1 LRRPRQVIEL
11 IESASFIGA
20 SVAGEAPFVPGWH
33 EQRFGEVLRNL
44 DLATVMFD
52 RDARITFCNDYLL
65 KLTGWRLEEVIG
77 RNVFEVFL
85 RFDRVDSQTYLA
97 TLLAATSDK
106 WRQENE
112 IYTRAGE
119 RRHMR
124 WNSLAL
130 RSATGHVVGMATV
143 GEDITEGRQ
152 AEARIAYLNRVY
164 AFLSGINSLIV
175 RVRDRAELFRDA
187 CRIATTQG
195 GFPLAMLG
203 VVDRSAMKIVTV
215 GLEGKDPRVV
225 EAIKAILSVSDGSVN
240 AMVEEAVRTKSP
252 SIANDSQSDPRV
264 AFRAKHAE
272 LGCGSMIVLPII
284 VADEVACVL
293 ALYAKEKQFFHEEE
307 MKLLMELAG
316 DIGFAIDHIETRERF
331 DYLAYYDALTGL
343 ANRSLFLDRLG
354 QHMRSAVISGQQ
366 LGLFLIDL
374 ERFKNIND
382 TLGQPAG
389 DALLRQ
395 VADWL
400 RHTIGDADLIT
411 RFSAD
416 HFAVV
421 IPNVRH
427 EDEVGRQVEKMLDA
441 FISHPF
447 HLNDEEFR
455 IAAKIGIAL
464 FPYDGADAATLF
476 MHAEA
481 ALKKAKAGGDRY
493 LFYAQRMTETVAGR
507 LTLENQLR
515 QALDR
520 EQFVLH
526 YQPKVNMVT
535 GELAGAEALIR
546 WNDPVTGL
554 VPPARFIPIL
564 EETGLIYEVGRWA
577 LHRAIA
583 DHLRWIL
590 AGFAAVRIAV
600 NVSPQQLRHRD
611 FVADIKLAVGIDSA
625 AAAGLELEITENMVM
640 QDFKHNIISLH
651 AIRALGVC
659 IAIDDFGTGF
669 SSLSYLAKL
678 PVDTLKIDRSF
689 IIDMSV
695 GNVGSA
701 LVATIISLAHAL
713 KLKVVAE
720 GVETSLQLGL
730 LRSLRCDEFQG
741 FLFGKPLP
749 AEIFEAK
756 YLLPRIPRL
765 HTIEAD

>member
-1 LRRPRQVIEL
+1 LN
-11 IESASFIGA
+11 ASPPFIGA
-20 SVAGEAPFVPGWH
+20 AVAGEAPFVPNWH

-44 DLATVMFD
+44 DLATIVFD
-52 RDARITFCNDYLL
+52 REARITFCNDYLL

-85 RFDRVDSQTYLA
+85 RFERVDSQTRLA

-106 WRQENE
+106 WRQENV

-124 WNSLAL
+124 WNSLML
-130 RSATGHVVGMATV
+130 RSATGDVIGMATV

-152 AEARIAYLNRVY
+152 AEARIAYLNRMY

-175 RVRDRAELFRDA
+175 RVRDRADLFRDA

-195 GFPLAMLG
+195 GFPLAMMG
-203 VVDRSAMKIVTV
+203 VVDRSTMKIVTV
-215 GLEGKDPRVV
+215 AVEGKDPRVV
-225 EAIKAILSVSDGSVN
+225 DAIKAIVSVSDGSVN

-252 SIANDSQSDPRV
+252 SIANDSQNDPRV

-272 LGCGSMIVLPII
+272 LGCGSMIVLPLI

-293 ALYAKEKQFFHEEE
+293 ALYAAEKQFFHEEE
-307 MKLLMELAG
+307 MKLLTELAG
-316 DIGFAIDHIETRERF
+316 DIGFAIDHIETQERF

-343 ANRSLFLDRLG
+343 ANRNLFLDRLA
-354 QHMRSAVISGQQ
+354 QHMRSAVASGQQ

-382 TLGQPAG
+382 TLGQAAG

-400 RHTIGDADLIT
+400 KQAVGDADLLT

-421 IPNVRH
+421 LPNVRH
-427 EDEVGRQVEKMLDA
+427 EDEVGRQVERTLDA
-441 FISHPF
+441 FINHPF
-447 HLNDEEFR
+447 RINDEEFR

-464 FPYDGADAATLF
+464 FPHDGADAATLF
-476 MHAEA
+476 KHAEV

-493 LFYAQRMTETVAGR
+493 LFYAERMTETVAGR

-526 YQPKVNMVT
+526 YQPKVNVET
-535 GELAGAEALIR
+535 GQLAGAEALIR
-546 WNDPVTGL
+546 WNDPASGL

-583 DHLRWIL
+583 DYLRWL
-590 AGFAAVRIAV
+590 HAGLAAVRIAV

-611 FVADIKLAVGIDSA
+611 FVADIKLAVSIDPV
-625 AAAGLELEITENMVM
+625 AAAGLELEITESMVM
-640 QDFKHNIISLH
+640 QDFKHNIVSLH
-651 AIRALGVC
+651 SIRALGVC

-689 IIDMSV
+689 IIDMDA
-695 GNVGSA
+695 GHEGSA
-701 LVATIISLAHAL
+701 LVETIISLAHAL

-720 GVETSLQLGL
+720 GVETSEQLAL
-730 LRSLRCDEFQG
+730 LRSLHCDEFQG
-741 FLFGKPLP
+741 YLFGKPVP

-756 YLLPRIPRL
+756 YLVPRIPRL
-765 HTIEAD
+765 LALEAD